1 MVEWVGRNPR
11 PPTAHSQGVRMYKA
25 NKPNINVLAYE
36 YQYDQGRASLAGA
49 YRVRKLQEIISKNVQ
64 ETKDEPDIDK
74 MDL

>member
-1 MVEWVGRNPR
+1 
-11 PPTAHSQGVRMYKA
+11 MYKA